1 MQLGQH
7 AAPSHV
13 IAHLSDPHL
22 LADGRRMFGTVDS
35 TGHLVAMLEQLEAS
49 GLEPDAIVFTGD
61 LADRGEVAAYA
72 TLRALVEPVAAR
84 LGAAV
89 VWVMGNHDER
99 GPYAQLLFDEFDELD
114 GVRPQDR
121 VYDVRGLR
129 IISLDTSV
137 PGYHHGDLEPAQLDW
152 LRAELA
158 VPAPHGT
165 LLALHHPPM
174 PSPLDISMELL
185 ELLHQDRLADA
196 IRGTDVRGILAGHL
210 HFSSH
215 STFAGVPVS
224 VASAGCYTMA
234 LARAD
239 VMIGGYDAFQSYDAV
254 HVFPDRL
261 VHTQVPLGD
270 GPLVSG
276 FPISTLGQLAALP
289 ADVRHELFSWKA
301 SGLDPA
307 EVLSGDADA
316 LARAAALIAAELE
329 RRGTS

>member
-7 AAPSHV
+7 PAPSHV

-22 LADGRRMFGTVDS
+22 LAGGARMLGAVDS
-35 TGHLVAMLEQLEAS
+35 TGHLIATLEQLEAS

-61 LADRGEVAAYA
+61 LADLGEAAAYA
-72 TLRALVEPVAAR
+72 RLRELVEPVAAR
-84 LGAAV
+84 LGAQV
-89 VWVMGNHDER
+89 IWVMGNHDKRE
-99 GPYAQLLFDEFDELD
+99 PYARLLFDEPD

-129 IISLDTSV
+129 IVSLDTSI
-137 PGYHHGDLEPAQLDW
+137 PGYHHGALEPEQLEW
-152 LRAELA
+152 LRVELA

-185 ELLHQDRLADA
+185 ELIDQDRFAEV

-215 STFAGVPVS
+215 STFAGIPVS
-224 VASAGCYTMA
+224 VASASCYTMA

-254 HVFPDRL
+254 HVYPDRL

-276 FPISTLGQLAALP
+276 FPTSTLAQLAALP
-289 ADVRHELFSWKA
+289 ADVRHELFSWQE

-307 EVLSGDADA
+307 AVLGGDADA
-316 LARAAALIAAELE
+316 LASAAAFIAAELK
-329 RRGTS
+329 RRGTE

>member
-7 AAPSHV
+7 PAPSHV
-13 IAHLSDPHL
+13 VAHLSDPHL
-22 LADGRRMFGTVDS
+22 LAGDRRLFGTVES
-35 TGHLVAMLEQLEAS
+35 TGHLVAVLEQLEAS
-49 GLEPDAIVFTGD
+49 GLAPDAIVVTGD
-61 LADRGEVAAYA
+61 LVDLGEAAAYVR
-72 TLRALVEPVAAR
+72 LRELVEPVADR
-84 LGAAV
+84 LGAQI

-99 GPYAQLLFDEFDELD
+99 EAYARHLFDEQD

-129 IISLDTSV
+129 IVSLDTSV
-137 PGYHHGDLEPAQLDW
+137 PGYHHGDLEPAQLEW

-158 VPAPHGT
+158 APAPHGT
-165 LLALHHPPM
+165 LIALHHPPM
-174 PSPLDISMELL
+174 PSPLDMSMELL
-185 ELLHQDRLADA
+185 ELLDQDRLAEA
-196 IRGTDVRGILAGHL
+196 ILGTDVRGILAGHL

-224 VASAGCYTMA
+224 VASASCYTMA

-239 VMIGGYDAFQSYDAV
+239 VMIGGYDAFQSYDV
-254 HVFPDRL
+254 LHVYPDRV

-276 FPISTLGQLAALP
+276 FPIETLEQLAALP
-289 ADVRHELFSWKA
+289 ADVRHELFSWKH

-307 EVLSGDADA
+307 AVLSGDPEA
-316 LARAAALIAAELE
+316 LASAAARIAEELG
-329 RRGTS
+329 RRGTP